1 MEGLAWAKTW
11 WLKPHPLYGFPKVL
25 SLSDVGSQDSSPD
38 LLPGTHRRLG
48 GLCSFG
54 QVTSLH
60 LDPGGL
66 IRS

>member
-1 MEGLAWAKTW
+1 MEGLAWARTW

-25 SLSDVGSQDSSPD
+25 SLSGGSQDSSPD
-38 LLPGTHRRLG
+38 LLPGAHRRLG

-60 LDPGGL
+60 LDRGASS
-66 IRS
+66 RS